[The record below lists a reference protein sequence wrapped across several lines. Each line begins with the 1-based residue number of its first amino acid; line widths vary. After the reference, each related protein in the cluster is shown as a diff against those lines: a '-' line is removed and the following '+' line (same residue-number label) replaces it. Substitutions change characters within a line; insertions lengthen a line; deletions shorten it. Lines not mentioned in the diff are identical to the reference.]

1 MTQSLQFNPLPQIIC
16 KTQEDSKY
24 FTTLISKKWTMSIEK
39 YTLGKWI
46 TESPNPEKKKKITS
60 GSNLDL
66 GRKRNAEFCITVI
79 NQGNLMGKNS
89 TN

>member
-1 MTQSLQFNPLPQIIC
+1 MNYR
-16 KTQEDSKY
+16 KSK
-24 FTTLISKKWTMSIEK
+24 
-39 YTLGKWI
+39 
-46 TESPNPEKKKKITS
+46 PRKKKKMTS